1 MTDLSYRNVK
11 RVALYKLHDTIGRKL
26 SNHIRFIHTSELLN
40 WAGKM
45 AWSIQ
50 SPYDTIV
57 YVPDSGYLPGR
68 VMADIFQYPLL
79 SSDSSFEAHSPK
91 NILIVD
97 DTANTGET
105 MKLAKAKVQ
114 TAFPNAKVETAAVIV
129 SKGHE
134 FVVDHYHTA
143 IQRDRM
149 CEWNMHKA
157 DLGHVV
163 TDMDGVL
170 CENPKEN
177 YLEWI
182 YSDPKERFIPERKLD
197 TIVTARR
204 EEYRLVTQRWL
215 AQHGVR
221 YESLK
226 MGLTD
231 MNDRIE
237 LIKGMRPKPD
247 LILESDISH
256 AKRLWNSTG
265 IPTLCFDTKEMFS

>member
-1 MTDLSYRNVK
+1 MTDLSYHNVK
-11 RVALYKLHDTIGRKL
+11 RVALYKIHDTIGRKL
-26 SNHIRFIHTSELLN
+26 SNHTRFIRTSELLN

-50 SPYDTIV
+50 DPYDAIV

-68 VMADIFQYPLL
+68 VMADIFQCPLL
-79 SSDSSFEAHSPK
+79 SSESSFNAQNPR

-114 TAFPNAKVETAAVIV
+114 TAFPNAKIETVAIIV

-134 FVVDHYHTA
+134 EVVDHFWEA
-143 IQRDRM
+143 IQRERFG
-149 CEWNMHKA
+149 EWNMHKA
-157 DLGHVV
+157 NLGRVV

-170 CENPKEN
+170 CENPKGD
-177 YLEWI
+177 YLHWLDSGPAELL
-182 YSDPKERFIPERKLD
+182 IPERKLD
-197 TIVTARR
+197 TIVTSRS
-204 EEYRLVTQRWL
+204 EEHRLLTQRWL
-215 AQHGVR
+215 AQHGIK
-221 YESLK
+221 YDSLK

-231 MNDRIE
+231 LNDRIE
-237 LIKGMRPKPD
+237 LIRKMRPKPD
-247 LILESDISH
+247 LIMESDIGH